1 MVATSV
7 MAAVP
12 QRFPSRLDQPAGH
25 DAGSNQQGV
34 LHQNGMAAA
43 PAPNSSNSSVKLLAW
58 VTV

>member
-1 MVATSV
+1 MPAL
-7 MAAVP
+7 P
-12 QRFPSRLDQPAGH
+12 QRFPGRLDQPAGH
-25 DAGSNQQGV
+25 DAGSNQPGV